1 MSDVINVPMAA
12 QRDIRTITAEI
23 KVYVAQGM
31 MAAIEIGRRLAEAKA
46 MLPHGEWGAW
56 LSEEVNI
63 SSSNA
68 QIYMNVFKEYGDGQQ
83 SLYGN
88 AGDQLAK
95 IPNLTMA
102 HELLAIKDQAERAEF
117 IETHD
122 LSEMSTRE
130 LKQAIRERDAARER
144 AEQAEEELDRAK
156 KDAEN
161 AEQDT
166 REMEKVLTAAQEAVK
181 EAEMRRDAAMEDA
194 EKAREKQNELKA
206 QLKKLRENP
215 EIPDDVMAA
224 MRKDAETKA
233 TEELEKKWRDKEEKA
248 KKQMQAAEEEA
259 RRAKE
264 TAQRLQAQLATAA
277 PEMAVFSAH
286 FKTIQE
292 DWEKLTACAEQVR
305 QNQPDKIES
314 LKRAAKAVLESFMGK
329 AEAW

>member
-1 MSDVINVPMAA
+1 MSEVINVPMAA

-23 KVYVAQGM
+23 KIYVAQGM

-144 AEQAEEELDRAK
+144 AEQAEEELDKA
-156 KDAEN
+156 
-161 AEQDT
+161 
-166 REMEKVLTAAQEAVK
+166 LTAAQEAVK

-194 EKAREKQNELKA
+194 EKAHEKQNELKA
-206 QLKKLRENP
+206 QLEKLRENP

-233 TEELEKKWRDKEEKA
+233 AEELEAKWKDKEEKA
-248 KKQMQAAEEEA
+248 KKKMQEAEEAA

-264 TAQRLQAQLATAA
+264 TAQKLQAQLATAA

-314 LKRAAKAVLESFMGK
+314 LKRAAKAVLEAFMGK

>member
-1 MSDVINVPMAA
+1 MSEVINVPMAA

-117 IETHD
+117 IDTHD

-144 AEQAEEELDRAK
+144 AEQAEEELDRA
-156 KDAEN
+156 
-161 AEQDT
+161 
-166 REMEKVLTAAQEAVK
+166 LTAAEEAVK
-181 EAEMRRDAAMEDA
+181 DAEMRRDAAMEDA

-206 QLKKLRENP
+206 QLEKLRENP

-233 TEELEKKWRDKEEKA
+233 AEELEAKWKDKEEKA
-248 KKQMQAAEEEA
+248 KKKMQAAEEEA

-305 QNQPDKIES
+305 QNQPDKIEN